1 MSIFFQK
8 IYKDH
13 NVKFIEMTD
22 FKNTLPQK
30 YEQENEDGT
39 VKSIEIGWP
48 ALTRGFKI
56 SYIFFIT
63 FVLRLDFNKN
73 THRNQ
78 SNRKKTK

>member
-1 MSIFFQK
+1 
-8 IYKDH
+8 
-13 NVKFIEMTD
+13 MTD